1 MRASP
6 PMNGILVVAGGT
18 YSFIAIVLPLSLP
31 LPPSQ
36 PLHSS
41 SVGKLW
47 EPRQVAAQFSRGR
60 SPGRSFFRVRSCLW
74 SSAHSSSLNSSGV
87 ITCVSL
93 VNFRYKISQD

>member
-31 LPPSQ
+31 LPPSL

-41 SVGKLW
+41 SVGETLGTKTGRSTVFAWPFTRSVVLSCSVLSL
-47 EPRQVAAQFSRGR
+47 EQRAQF
-60 SPGRSFFRVRSCLW
+60 V
-74 SSAHSSSLNSSGV
+74 V
-87 ITCVSL
+87 IIQVE
-93 VNFRYKISQD
+93 

>member
-31 LPPSQ
+31 LPLPPSL

-41 SVGKLW
+41 SVGETLGTKTGRSTVFAWPFTRSVVLSCSVLSL
-47 EPRQVAAQFSRGR
+47 EQRAQF
-60 SPGRSFFRVRSCLW
+60 V
-74 SSAHSSSLNSSGV
+74 V
-87 ITCVSL
+87 IIQVE
-93 VNFRYKISQD
+93 